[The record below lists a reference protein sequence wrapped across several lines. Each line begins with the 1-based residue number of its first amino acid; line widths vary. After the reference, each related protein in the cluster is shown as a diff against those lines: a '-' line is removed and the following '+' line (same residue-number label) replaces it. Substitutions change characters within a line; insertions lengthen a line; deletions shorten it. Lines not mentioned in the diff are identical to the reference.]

1 MEHFR
6 LTKVVDGQDVNI
18 RLQVKKWFGW
28 RTFKLIV
35 CTSRNCNAVLAKM
48 RRAICYLNDVV

>member
-18 RLQVKKWFGW
+18 RLQKHHWYGW
-28 RTFKLIV
+28 RTFKLIA
-35 CTSRNCNAVLAKM
+35 CTNKNYKSVLAKM
-48 RRAICYLNDVV
+48 RRAICYLNDVA